1 MPKVAAYSATGEPTG
16 EMDLPEGVF
25 GIRPHPAVVHQA
37 LVAQH
42 ANARKGTASTK
53 TRGEVEGSTR
63 KIWRQK
69 GTGRARHGDIRAP
82 IFVGGGVV
90 FGPKPRDYSH
100 RLPRAMRTLA
110 LRSVLSDAAQTGR
123 LVVVDGFGVQEGR
136 TREVAAFLQKL
147 GVVSQRVVLVVGSQG
162 RLVGRAARNLPR
174 VTVLTPNT
182 LNVADLL
189 WADRI
194 LVSRD
199 ALSAVEEVLA

>member
-1 MPKVAAYSATGEPTG
+1 MPKVAAYSATGEPAG

-37 LVAQH
+37 VVAQH
-42 ANARKGTASTK
+42 ANARQGTASTK

-162 RLVGRAARNLPR
+162 RLVERAARNLPR

-199 ALSAVEEVLA
+199 ALTAVEEVLA

>member
-1 MPKVAAYSATGEPTG
+1 MPKVAAFSATGEPAG
-16 EMDLPEGVF
+16 EVDLPEGVF
-25 GIRPHPAVVHQA
+25 GVRPHPAAVHQA
-37 LVAQH
+37 LVAQQ

-53 TRGEVEGSTR
+53 TRGEVAGSTR

-100 RLPRAMRTLA
+100 RLPKAMRRLA
-110 LRSVLSDAAQTGR
+110 VRSVLSDAAQGGR
-123 LVVVDGFGVQEGR
+123 LVVVEGFGVQEGR
-136 TREVAAFLQKL
+136 TREVQAFLRKL
-147 GVVSQRVVLVVGSQG
+147 GMADQRVVLLVGEQG
-162 RLVGRAARNLPR
+162 PLVGRAARNLPR
-174 VTVLTPNT
+174 VVVLTPNT

-194 LVSRD
+194 VVSRD
-199 ALSAVEEVLA
+199 ALSAVEEVLT

>member
-1 MPKVAAYSATGEPTG
+1 MPRVAAFRATGEPAG
-16 EMDLPEGVF
+16 EVDLPEEVF
-25 GIRPHPAVVHQA
+25 GVRPHEAVVHQA

-53 TRGEVEGSTR
+53 TRGEVAGSTR

-100 RLPRAMRTLA
+100 RLPKAMRCLA

-123 LVVVDGFGVQEGR
+123 LVVVEGFGVQEGR
-136 TREVAAFLQKL
+136 TREVVAFLRKL
-147 GVVSQRVVLVVGSQG
+147 GFADQRVVLLAHADGQ
-162 RLVGRAARNLPR
+162 LVGRAARNLPR
-174 VTVLTPNT
+174 VAVLTPNT

-194 LVSRD
+194 VLSRE
-199 ALSAVEEVLA
+199 ALKAVQEVLA